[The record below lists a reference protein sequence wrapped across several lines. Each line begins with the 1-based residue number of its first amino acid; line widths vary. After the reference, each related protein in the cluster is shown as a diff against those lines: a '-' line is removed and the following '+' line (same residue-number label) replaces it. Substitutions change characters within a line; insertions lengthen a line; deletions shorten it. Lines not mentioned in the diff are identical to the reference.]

1 MPIMNR
7 NTLGQPGSTGG
18 AYAQWG
24 PTSKGDQREGNERWD
39 GNGGERILPKV
50 NLSRISTEYARTH
63 ARTDGR
69 TRLKP
74 SASVVPR
81 MGGGGI
87 KTALD

>member
-1 MPIMNR
+1 MDDKHRKLFVIEQSKGCRFMPIMDR

-50 NLSRISTEYARTH
+50 NLSRISTAYARTH
-63 ARTDGR
+63 AQTDEH
-69 TRLKP
+69 
-74 SASVVPR
+74 V
-81 MGGGGI
+81 
-87 KTALD
+87 